1 MTSKK
6 TSTAMLYLMGKTIVM
21 AIVELELVYFHKIR
35 TCTMCEKIY
44 FKSIKVLQICLSLAL
59 LQFFLYI
66 FFTSVLKILLANLN
80 SFFSLFK
87 VVLRKGLGNFLE
99 EKHTSLSVCINR
111 KREKI
116 FFCLLFTAL

>member
-21 AIVELELVYFHKIR
+21 AIVELELVYFHKIIR
-35 TCTMCEKIY
+35 TCTMCEKNY

-80 SFFSLFK
+80 SFFRYSKL
-87 VVLRKGLGNFLE
+87 FLE
-99 EKHTSLSVCINR
+99 KVWEIS
-111 KREKI
+111 
-116 FFCLLFTAL
+116 